1 MLIIYCFNE
10 RHTNNRLITC
20 QQKQTKSIFNFIF
33 MDLFLQIWGGSFYL
47 TNKIFFSI
55 AEGKKPGRK
64 RQLKI
69 IGWAIYILGVP
80 AWVIIL
86 LLKQDWIAASIE
98 FGGLP
103 AMLFGLFNVYKKA
116 ETVNKSFDIIALVFT
131 YTSIVSGTIFS
142 IYSHHGIVS
151 ISQLLEMGV
160 MIGFLLGSYFMAK
173 NKSIGWVFFMLMNG
187 SMGILMLLQNK
198 PILSIQQGISLCFVI
213 YGYLVAMK
221 LEKANIAAIKNQLKV
236 KEY

>member
-1 MLIIYCFNE
+1 
-10 RHTNNRLITC
+10 
-20 QQKQTKSIFNFIF
+20 
-33 MDLFLQIWGGSFYL
+33 MDLVLQIWGGLFYL
-47 TNKIFFSI
+47 TNKIFFAI
-55 AEGKKPGRK
+55 AEGKEADRK
-64 RQLKI
+64 RQFKI
-69 IGWAIYILGVP
+69 IAWTTYILGVP

-98 FGGLP
+98 FGGIP

-116 ETVNKSFDIIALVFT
+116 ETANKTFDIIASVFT
-131 YTSIVSGTIFS
+131 YTSIILGTSFS

-173 NKSIGWVFFMLMNG
+173 NKSIGWIFFMLMNG
-187 SMGILMLLQNK
+187 SMGILMLIQNK

-221 LEKANIAAIKNQLKV
+221 HEKTNIADIKSQLNV
-236 KEY
+236 TEC